1 MDTPNRSIK
10 CNVNSC
16 RNHCGSEDYCS
27 LSCITVG
34 THEMNPTI
42 ERLHRLPVFCEEVNF
57 FTKMAKCALWA
68 SEKVKLRF
76 AQ

>member
-10 CNVNSC
+10 CNVNTC

-34 THEMNPTI
+34 THEMNPTMDACTD
-42 ERLHRLPVFCEEVNF
+42 FQSF
-57 FTKMAKCALWA
+57 
-68 SEKVKLRF
+68 VKK
-76 AQ
+76 